1 MYMKHFIE
9 RRKRGTHIT
18 AALFQNHHYESII
31 LLLSVF
37 FFTIA
42 NNVQP
47 YIKSEV
53 ADKFFPLEVNDRTN
67 C

>member
-1 MYMKHFIE
+1 MYMKHFTE

-53 ADKFFPLEVNDRTN
+53 ADKFFPLEA
-67 C
+67 

>member
-18 AALFQNHHYESII
+18 ATLFQNHHYESII

-53 ADKFFPLEVNDRTN
+53 AD
-67 C
+67 

>member
-37 FFTIA
+37 FFH
-42 NNVQP
+42 
-47 YIKSEV
+47 
-53 ADKFFPLEVNDRTN
+53 DRQ
-67 C
+67 

>member
-31 LLLSVF
+31 LLLSFF

-53 ADKFFPLEVNDRTN
+53 ADKFFPLEA
-67 C
+67 

>member
-1 MYMKHFIE
+1 MYMKHFTE

-53 ADKFFPLEVNDRTN
+53 AD
-67 C
+67 